1 MMLIVA
7 LLEAGL
13 NPIIWISGVLIGF
26 FVLRHH
32 WLIVAALFAGLSVA
46 ALAVTLHDPTAYRAG
61 DMPPE
66 RLLVTFAG
74 YPFLTLGIAYVFW
87 GLRRLARR

>member
-1 MMLIVA
+1 MMLIIA

-46 ALAVTLHDPTAYRAG
+46 ALAVTLHDGTGGEMWPGRQ
-61 DMPPE
+61 
-66 RLLVTFAG
+66 LSTFAG